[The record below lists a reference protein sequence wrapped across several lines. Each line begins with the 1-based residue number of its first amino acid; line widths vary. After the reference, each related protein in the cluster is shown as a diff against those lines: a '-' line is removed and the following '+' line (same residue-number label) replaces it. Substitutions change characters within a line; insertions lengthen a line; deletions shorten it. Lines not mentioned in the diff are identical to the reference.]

1 MKIYLERIETF
12 KERIAIDDAIR
23 TFSDFLSGM
32 KSLRGGGGNLFIL
45 KECCH
50 KTTMYNVTSIEYNG
64 FLCCCSSFCG

>member
-1 MKIYLERIETF
+1 MYLECSWTF

-23 TFSDFLSGM
+23 TFSDFLSVM